1 VSCLSSL
8 RLTFARRELST
19 LALSLILPGTAA
31 GQIRSV
37 EKPQNS
43 PVQLVRSFSSD
54 ADVYGNRTPCQRL
67 RDRLN
72 SSAAADDMNGERPAV
87 CDKILD
93 IIAGK
98 AGPSAKEILLP
109 ILGERV
115 AVDSTLRVLITEPT
129 TKSVHIL
136 DFENRKYMRIDLEKG
151 DRMSFPYG
159 IAVDA
164 GNNIY
169 VTDLSRGRIA
179 VFGPDGKF
187 KRYIGNFRGEGLFDR
202 PRAIAID
209 RSSGHIYLADSARNF
224 VLILDLG
231 GKILAQVGKRGGGR
245 GPAEFMEPTEIALY
259 GSEVFVL
266 DKRNSRIQVLDLE
279 GHFRRQFKL
288 GGSGVTE
295 ARGMTFDAQGRL
307 FVPTI
312 YWVEVFNREGEF
324 LFRFGRSGDEIG
336 EFGMASGICTDSRNR
351 VLVMDSGKHSFQIF
365 QVTNKANS
373 YAAASQ

>member
-1 VSCLSSL
+1 
-8 RLTFARRELST
+8 
-19 LALSLILPGTAA
+19 
-31 GQIRSV
+31 
-37 EKPQNS
+37 
-43 PVQLVRSFSSD
+43 VRSFSSG

-98 AGPSAKEILLP
+98 ADPSAKNALLP

-115 AVDSTLRVLITEPT
+115 AVDSNLRVLITEST

-136 DFENRKYMRIDLEKG
+136 DFENRRYMRIDLENG

-169 VTDLSRGRIA
+169 ITDLARGRIA
-179 VFGPDGKF
+179 VFSPDGKF
-187 KRYIGNFRGEGLFDR
+187 KRYIGNFKGEGLFDR

-209 RSSGHIYLADSARNF
+209 RAARRIYLADSARNF

-231 GKILAQVGKRGGGR
+231 GKILAQIGKRGGGK
-245 GPAEFMEPTEIALY
+245 GPAEFLEPTEIALY

-266 DKRNSRIQVLDLE
+266 DKRNNRIQVLDLE

-295 ARGMTFDAQGRL
+295 ARGMAFDTQGRL
-307 FVPTI
+307 FVPAI

-336 EFGMASGICTDSRNR
+336 EFGMSSGICTDLKNR
-351 VLVMDSGKHSFQIF
+351 VLVIDSGTHRFQLF
-365 QVTNKANS
+365 QVTNQPNS